1 MRPSGFSCPMENKS
15 LQSVAVDAEHQAE
28 DFGLAGALG
37 VLGFFALL
45 LGLFSSRWFKQQR

>member
-1 MRPSGFSCPMENKS
+1 MENKS